1 MYQKVDVHSLI
12 QLSDRAHVGCGGGSN
27 IEMYDALGSIRV
39 AYLFWLVL
47 P

>member
-1 MYQKVDVHSLI
+1 MYEKVDVHSLI
-12 QLSDRAHVGCGGGSN
+12 YLSDRAHVGCSGGSN
-27 IEMYDALGSIRV
+27 IEMFDPLGKIRV